1 MGWVKDT
8 FLGGA
13 EKKASQQ
20 QVAAGKEAQA
30 INTKYYED
38 ARKSIMDLMGPQYGN
53 IMQAYQQAA
62 GVLGQ
67 GKASSADILKQAFSN
82 SNQLIQSGNDQAMA
96 ALLGRPSQMQL
107 PQQAQLA
114 PSVMPTSGLRSRL
127 QSGMTMSNQV
137 AQTPEMMQEDR
148 LFGGQMPMT
157 PTMMQEDR
165 LFNGQ
170 MPMAPSSAGG
180 QFGIPIQSQK
190 NVGGVAMPISEPMMP
205 TQMPTSITP
214 TQMPQA
220 PTMNQVDTSGIGLAG
235 SEQALQQGLQGQT
248 NAYLTGL
255 NQATGTMQDAL
266 GGQLGALRQGATGS
280 ANAINQGLQGQ
291 LGAYGG
297 ALNQST
303 NTLQQGLQGQLG
315 FLNQGF
321 GGAEQALNQYGA
333 QALGAANQG
342 YGQARQDI
350 GNTLAGVGSAIGAGV
365 GAMQAGEDR
374 ALSNIDKFTGQAVNT
389 LNPYAQT
396 GQAALGQEAALSG
409 AMGGAAQQQA
419 INQFMESPGQ
429 KFLRE
434 QGEKAVLRNAA
445 ATGGLRGGSTMAALQ
460 ERGIGLAAQNQ
471 QQQLENM
478 RSLASRGQ
486 EASTNQ
492 AGFQQQAGTTGA
504 GISAQLAGQQGQL
517 YGQQAGIQGQLGGQ
531 LAGLAN
537 QSGQFGANILNQ
549 VGQNVSGLRSGL
561 GQLQSGAVGN
571 VAGNVSQNQMGAGQ
585 LAGGAISGA
594 GGNLAQILSGLGQNE
609 SSAIGS
615 TGQNIAQGQF
625 GTGQNIG
632 NAISNTGQAL
642 SGLRTQA
649 GRDVANQTNAT
660 TGQLSGNQLNLGQ
673 MLAGLDSNT
682 ASQLM
687 SLIIGGA
694 TSGAD
699 QSNALA
705 QILANLA
712 TGQGSNLAGLQ
723 TQIGNAQAA
732 GTVGKAGAVNQTI
745 GMLFGSGQNGSPSAA
760 QNMASV
766 GAQMFSDERLKDNIT
781 KIADGAVGLFAWTW
795 KHIEEIPEKLRGVPS
810 VGVIAQEVL
819 EKFPSCVHGEGGYL
833 KVDYVKLSEEIS
845 HA

>member
-13 EKKASQQ
+13 EKNAAKQ
-20 QVAAGKEAQA
+20 QVTAGKEAQA
-30 INTKYYED
+30 LLQKYNEE

-67 GKASSADILKQAFSN
+67 GKASSADILKQAFGN

-127 QSGMTMSNQV
+127 QNGMVMSNQV
-137 AQTPEMMQEDR
+137 AQTPE
-148 LFGGQMPMT
+148 
-157 PTMMQEDR
+157 MMQEDR

-180 QFGIPIQSQK
+180 QFGMPIQSQQ

-255 NQATGTMQDAL
+255 NQATGTLQNTL
-266 GGQLGALRQGATGS
+266 GNQLGALRQGATGS

-315 FLNQGF
+315 YLNQGF

-365 GAMQAGEDR
+365 GALQAGEDR

-445 ATGGLRGGSTMAALQ
+445 ATGGLRGGSTLAALQ

-517 YGQQAGIQGQLGGQ
+517 YGQQAGIQGSLGGQ

-609 SSAIGS
+609 SGAMGNI
-615 TGQNIAQGQF
+615 GQNIAQGQF

-632 NAISNTGQAL
+632 NAISGTGQAL

-660 TGQLSGNQLNLGQ
+660 TGQLSNNQLNLGQ
-673 MLAGLDSNT
+673 MLSGLDSSS
-682 ASQLM
+682 AQQLM
-687 SLIIGGA
+687 QLIIGGA
-694 TSGAD
+694 TSGAN
-699 QSNALA
+699 QQNSIA
-705 QILANLA
+705 QLLANLA
-712 TGQGSNLAGLQ
+712 TGQGSNLANLQ
-723 TQIGNAQAA
+723 TQIGNAQAS
-732 GTVGKAGAVNQTI
+732 GTVG
-745 GMLFGSGQNGSPSAA
+745 SAA
-760 QNMASV
+760 GMREGV
-766 GAQMFSDERLKDNIT
+766 GAGVGALLTGGLFSDERLKDNIT
-781 KIADGAVGLFAWTW
+781 KVADGAVNVFIWTW
-795 KHIEEIPEKLRGVPS
+795 KHIEAIPEYLRGVPS
-810 VGVIAQEVL
+810 VGVIAQEVQD
-819 EKFPSCVHGEGGYL
+819 KFPSCVRSEDGYL
-833 KVDYVKLSEEIS
+833 KVDYLKLSKEVS
-845 HA
+845 NA